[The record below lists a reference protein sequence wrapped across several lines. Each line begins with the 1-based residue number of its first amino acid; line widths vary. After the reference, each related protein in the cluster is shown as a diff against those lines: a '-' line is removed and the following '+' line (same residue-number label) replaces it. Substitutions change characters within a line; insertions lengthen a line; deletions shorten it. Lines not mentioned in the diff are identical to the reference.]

1 MAQPSLLTAVTAILS
16 AVASL
21 SHGTTM
27 AVTWPWPRAY
37 SSIARD
43 TTRGDPAVMNE
54 IDMNVVLR
62 ISDCGLRNLNRDQQ
76 SLSQSAIRN
85 PQSEFRNPQY
95 ARLARWSNQLEG

>member
-1 MAQPSLLTAVTAILS
+1 
-16 AVASL
+16 
-21 SHGTTM
+21 
-27 AVTWPWPRAY
+27 
-37 SSIARD
+37 
-43 TTRGDPAVMNE
+43 MNE